1 MCEALCLSGLASA
14 LTFSVRLQG
23 DAGMPTLTLQ
33 SLGGAYPLCKLTP
46 QSELPVDHRNNGV
59 ASIYAG
65 FLSEDRSYFFL
76 ESSFPLC
83 LISTYILMPIDFY
96 YVLKERILM
105 LMCKFLFYFMFK

>member
-23 DAGMPTLTLQ
+23 DAGVPTLTLQ

-65 FLSEDRSYFFL
+65 FLSEDRSYFFG
-76 ESSFPLC
+76 E
-83 LISTYILMPIDFY
+83 LISPMPYIYL
-96 YVLKERILM
+96 
-105 LMCKFLFYFMFK
+105 YFDAY

>member
-1 MCEALCLSGLASA
+1 MCEALCLNGLASA

-23 DAGMPTLTLQ
+23 DAGVPTLTLQ

-65 FLSEDRSYFFL
+65 FLSEDRSYFFWRAH
-76 ESSFPLC
+76 FPYALYL
-83 LISTYILMPIDFY
+83 LIF
-96 YVLKERILM
+96 
-105 LMCKFLFYFMFK
+105 